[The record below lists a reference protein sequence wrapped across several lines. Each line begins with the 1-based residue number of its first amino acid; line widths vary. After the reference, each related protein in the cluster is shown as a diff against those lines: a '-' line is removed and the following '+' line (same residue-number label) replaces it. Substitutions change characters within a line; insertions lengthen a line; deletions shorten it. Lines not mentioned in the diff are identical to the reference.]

1 MINNT
6 SKQILLSVIGVAVLI
21 IAVIGVSFAFF
32 TYTRIGAN
40 SNNIVG
46 AGNIDFKFAD
56 GNTLNLVNP
65 YPISSEEGRT
75 LIDDGHVV
83 RFTVSGNVSD
93 GAINYVVK
101 LIPGEQDENRIKFN
115 DSEVFA
121 YISSPELE
129 GITFNPRGSFGTTGQ
144 AIGNE
149 EVILGTGTLTSKS
162 HVDKEFE
169 VRLWVDDSVVS
180 VSENG
185 TYTPEELSNMYYSMK
200 VKVEVQNNS

>member
-40 SNNIVG
+40 NNTILG
-46 AGNIDFKFAD
+46 AGNIDFKFSD
-56 GNTLNLVNP
+56 GNTLELVNP
-65 YPISSEEGRT
+65 YPMSSEEGRT
-75 LIDDGHVV
+75 LIDEGQVV

-101 LIPGEQDENRIKFN
+101 LISGDQDENRVKFK

-129 GITFNPRGSFGTTGQ
+129 GISFTPRGSFGTTGQ
-144 AIGNE
+144 AIGNN

-162 HVDKEFE
+162 HIDREFE
-169 VRLWVDDSVVS
+169 VRLWVDDSAVS
-180 VSENG
+180 ISENG
-185 TYTPEELSNMYYSMK
+185 IDGSTSLRRRFK
-200 VKVEVQNNS
+200 KRNNIFKSR

>member
-40 SNNIVG
+40 SNNILG
-46 AGNIDFKFAD
+46 AGNIDFKVVD
-56 GNTLNLVNP
+56 GNSLNLVNP
-65 YPISSEEGRT
+65 YPISSSEGRN
-75 LIDDGHVV
+75 LISNDQVV
-83 RFTVSGNVSD
+83 KFTVSGNVSD

-101 LIPGEQDENRIKFN
+101 LIPGELDENKVRFK

-129 GITFNPRGSFGTTGQ
+129 GITFTPRGSFGTIGQ

-149 EVILGTGTLTSKS
+149 EVILGTGTLTSKA

-180 VSENG
+180 IDENG